1 MERLRVRDTG
11 RFAMDDIRRRLDHQL
26 ETAVSRLRPLGG
38 AVAVIEPP
46 TAVSGPFANEVDGSQ
61 VSESREISFATREL
75 LAERVKRLVAALD
88 RLDAGEYGTCVE
100 CAAAISA
107 ARLRAAPEAQT
118 CVRCQDWL
126 ERQRLVR

>member
-38 AVAVIEPP
+38 AVAVMESP
-46 TAVSGPFANEVDGSQ
+46 TAFSGPFANELDGSQ

-107 ARLRAAPEAQT
+107 ARLRAAPEVQT

>member
-1 MERLRVRDTG
+1 MERLRGRDTG

-38 AVAVIEPP
+38 AVAVMEPP
-46 TAVSGPFANEVDGSQ
+46 TAFSGPFANEVDGSQ

-75 LAERVKRLVAALD
+75 LVERVKRLVAALD

-107 ARLRAAPEAQT
+107 ARLRAAPEVQT

-126 ERQRLVR
+126 ERQRVVR